1 MTARKPAG
9 EKLAQSLARRGK
21 GAALTSKACGQEATD
36 ESGENGAAKDP
47 AICLTHTDGTRC
59 LGQHSV
65 SVKLPRLA

>member
-1 MTARKPAG
+1 
-9 EKLAQSLARRGK
+9 
-21 GAALTSKACGQEATD
+21 SKACGQEATD